1 MGWQTDVG
9 AVGNDY
15 ALSGTFL
22 WCGIIAGEPFVRQV
36 DLNTFAETA
45 DHAQANQLTRRLPL
59 GKLLGSAMLI
69 WSIASL
75 IACSS
80 ANNPL
85 T

>member
-15 ALSGTFL
+15 ALSATFL

-36 DLNTFAETA
+36 DLNTFAET
-45 DHAQANQLTRRLPL
+45 NQLTRPLPL
-59 GKLLGSAMLI
+59 GKLLGSDMLI